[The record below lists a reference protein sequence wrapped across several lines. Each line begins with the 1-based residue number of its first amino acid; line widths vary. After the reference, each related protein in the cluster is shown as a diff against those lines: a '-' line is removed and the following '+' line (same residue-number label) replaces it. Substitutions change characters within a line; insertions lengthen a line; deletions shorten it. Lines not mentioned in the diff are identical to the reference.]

1 MLGAYR
7 LHLRPG
13 DAVSLSGSARQEAG
27 PVGAVVD
34 TERGVATISCAPFD
48 GSVII
53 RRDVDARDVTC
64 IPRSA
69 VEDFDG
75 VVPVTY
81 NTARSGARVC
91 LAASFRVERPNA
103 VGVIVAEY
111 LSVTSYVIVAWGTTP
126 SSIELYS
133 IDAGGVFRL
142 VHQPS
147 ARAWSAGHC
156 VNLCPRRLGDRSEPR
171 LPRADAFDPAGEPDY
186 SMPGPFVNDEMVCTW
201 AARASHGLCGL
212 HTGLAGGPVLL
223 HSRAIAGADP
233 TELPLYRTSI
243 PLATWT
249 MVEIARNVGHTGP
262 IVEDSLT
269 RLIRID
275 DPSRTIS
282 ADLPRTILY
291 DPPPDARTP
300 SLYESPQI
308 ITPIIFRDEDPTIP
322 AISSDDPSRTAV
334 DRDPPQPPG
343 QPAAAPDA
351 APDDTGVL
359 VCIACEDRQRV
370 MAYSPCG
377 HLPYCVACDAKAA
390 ATRCPMC
397 RTAIEHRLRLYYN

>member
-1 MLGAYR
+1 M
-7 LHLRPG
+7 
-13 DAVSLSGSARQEAG
+13 SLSGSVRQWAG
-27 PVGAVVD
+27 PVGVVVN
-34 TERGVATISCAPFD
+34 TQRGVATISCAPFD

-53 RRDVDARDVTC
+53 HRGVGETQDVTC
-64 IPRSA
+64 IPRNA

-75 VVPVTY
+75 VVPVTR

-91 LAASFRVERPNA
+91 LAASFRIERPNA

-111 LSVTSYVIVAWGTTP
+111 LSATSYVIVAWGTTP
-126 SSIELYS
+126 LSVELYS

-156 VNLCPRRLGDRSEPR
+156 VNLCPRHLGDRSEPR
-171 LPRADAFDPAGEPDY
+171 LSHADAFNPAGEPDY

-201 AARASHGLCGL
+201 AARASHGLCGI
-212 HTGLAGGPVLL
+212 HTGVAGGPALL

-262 IVEDSLT
+262 VVEDLST
-269 RLIRID
+269 RIVHID
-275 DPSRTIS
+275 DPSRTIF
-282 ADLPRTILY
+282 D
-291 DPPPDARTP
+291 DPPPEARTRSSHGFTRRFLP
-300 SLYESPQI
+300 LALPA
-308 ITPIIFRDEDPTIP
+308 EDSSIP
-322 AISSDDPSRTAV
+322 AISSDDPSRIAV

-351 APDDTGVL
+351 APDVTGVPT
-359 VCIACEDRQRV
+359 CIACECRQRV

-377 HLPYCVACDAKAA
+377 HVPYCVACDAKAA

-397 RTAIEHRLRLYYN
+397 RTAIRHRLRLYYN